1 MANKK
6 VILKATVNAD
16 KTAVTPLDK
25 KVKGNAMPE
34 KAPVEKPKKQ
44 VKKSSALLA
53 ASKGRSAVDAVSAHS
68 SKDVR
73 GSSGLANT
81 GTIISY
87 D

>member
-1 MANKK
+1 MANKTVIQKDGINKTKPSLNPNGKNDMKKIMSEK
-6 VILKATVNAD
+6 VAEITR
-16 KTAVTPLDK
+16 K
-25 KVKGNAMPE
+25 KPM
-34 KAPVEKPKKQ
+34 
-44 VKKSSALLA
+44 KKSSALLA
-53 ASKGRSAVDAVSAHS
+53 ASMGHSSVDAVKPHS

>member
-6 VILKATVNAD
+6 VVQENVVN
-16 KTAVTPLDK
+16 KMKPITNPIDK
-25 KVKGNAMPE
+25 KETGNIMPE
-34 KAPVEKPKKQ
+34 KVAEKKQ
-44 VKKSSALLA
+44 KKPSKKSSALLA
-53 ASKGRSAVDAVSAHS
+53 ASKGRSAVDAIDAHS

>member
-6 VILKATVNAD
+6 VVQKEGVSKVKSGVN
-16 KTAVTPLDK
+16 PGDK
-25 KVKGNAMPE
+25 KDTKDIMPE
-34 KAPVEKPKKQ
+34 KIAGKKQ
-44 VKKSSALLA
+44 KKPSKKSSALLA
-53 ASKGRSAVDAVSAHS
+53 ASLGRSAVDAVKPHS

>member
-6 VILKATVNAD
+6 IVQKNDVN
-16 KTAVTPLDK
+16 KITHRVTPVDK
-25 KVKGNAMPE
+25 KVAGT
-34 KAPVEKPKKQ
+34 KPL
-44 VKKSSALLA
+44 KKSSALLA
-53 ASKGRSAVDAVSAHS
+53 ASRGRSAVDAVNAHS
-68 SKDVR
+68 SRDVR